1 MSIGEFIGDWHALF
15 VLLVAGFLPNEIW
28 RVLGLWI
35 GGGLD
40 ENSEILVWVR
50 ATATAVIAGVIM
62 QILIIP
68 PGALAN
74 VPVAIR
80 FGAMAVGFVAYVAA
94 RRSVAVGVVCGEI
107 FVLAGTYLAK

>member
-1 MSIGEFIGDWHALF
+1 MTLGEFIGDWYALF
-15 VLLVAGFLPNEIW
+15 LLFVAGFLPNEIW

-40 ENSEILVWVR
+40 EDSEILVWVR

-74 VPVAIR
+74 VPTTIR
-80 FGAMAVGFVAYVAA
+80 FGAMVVGFLAYMVA

-107 FVLAGTYLAK
+107 FVLAGTYLSM